1 VSKKTHRHT
10 ATKIIPRMVVK
21 KEVAADIKDDPNCTV
36 LNYGAWFSGEWTI
49 REGQGLNL
57 KI

>member
-1 VSKKTHRHT
+1 
-10 ATKIIPRMVVK
+10 MVVK